1 MTQTLKTLSL
11 TNKQFDVLND
21 ILLDTI
27 DYLEDDLTSYY
38 DKNGNEIEEKIEDYE
53 VYKIYKQLTQI
64 THTKWNYQWKIQS
77 KSYTLLCNRQQ
88 ILLKSET
95 Y

>member
-11 TNKQFDVLND
+11 TDKQFDVLND

-38 DKNGNEIEEKIEDYE
+38 DKDGNEIEEKIEDYE
-53 VYKIYKQLTQI
+53 VYKIYQQLA
-64 THTKWNYQWKIQS
+64 S
-77 KSYTLLCNRQQ
+77 
-88 ILLKSET
+88 LKEAN
-95 Y
+95 

>member
-11 TNKQFDVLND
+11 TDKQFDVLND

-53 VYKIYKQLTQI
+53 VYKIYQQLV
-64 THTKWNYQWKIQS
+64 S
-77 KSYTLLCNRQQ
+77 
-88 ILLKSET
+88 LKEAN
-95 Y
+95 

>member
-53 VYKIYKQLTQI
+53 AYKIYQQLL
-64 THTKWNYQWKIQS
+64 S
-77 KSYTLLCNRQQ
+77 
-88 ILLKSET
+88 LKEV
-95 Y
+95 

>member
-11 TNKQFDVLND
+11 TDKQFDVLND

-38 DKNGNEIEEKIEDYE
+38 DKDGNEIEEKIEDYE
-53 VYKIYKQLTQI
+53 AHKIY
-64 THTKWNYQWKIQS
+64 
-77 KSYTLLCNRQQ
+77 QQ
-88 ILLKSET
+88 MIRMSGGF
-95 Y
+95 

>member
-53 VYKIYKQLTQI
+53 VYKIYKQLV
-64 THTKWNYQWKIQS
+64 S
-77 KSYTLLCNRQQ
+77 
-88 ILLKSET
+88 LKEAN
-95 Y
+95 